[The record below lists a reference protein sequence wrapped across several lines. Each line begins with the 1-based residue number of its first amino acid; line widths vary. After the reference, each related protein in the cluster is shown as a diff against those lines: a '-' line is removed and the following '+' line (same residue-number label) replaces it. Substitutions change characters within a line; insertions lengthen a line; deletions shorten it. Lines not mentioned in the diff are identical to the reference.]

1 MMKNILTAFLF
12 VSIAMGCG
20 VKQYTLKK
28 GAKIQQGVAG
38 FVYELVGNQM
48 PSPDR
53 PGNPDGSPI
62 QTIVYVYELTNQK
75 EQTQEAGIYTNIT
88 TRKIAAIK
96 TATNGEFKIA
106 LPEGNY
112 SLFVKVEEGLFA
124 NLFDD
129 KMNIHPITISKDQI
143 TTTKVKVDYK
153 AAY

>member
-1 MMKNILTAFLF
+1 
-12 VSIAMGCG
+12 
-20 VKQYTLKK
+20 
-28 GAKIQQGVAG
+28 
-38 FVYELVGNQM
+38 
-48 PSPDR
+48 
-53 PGNPDGSPI
+53 
-62 QTIVYVYELTNQK
+62 VYELTNQK